1 VSTND
6 QREFIAPIT
15 RKRLALC
22 ASMALILSASGVS
35 RAQSESAQTA
45 PTAELNRSAFHV
57 QAAAMAEQ
65 SSPTNEPRPKGKNEG
80 ITIHGHWTIEV
91 RNPDGK
97 VVAHREFENSLVP
110 VGKNV
115 LASLLSNTAVVGS
128 WVVYL
133 CHTGGKSVNCLLP
146 GDVLD
151 LAQAGSLW
159 GSPSNCPSTPS
170 TYKGITTYC
179 FATLT
184 NPAPSASMMLT
195 GSIPNSPLSGTF
207 VIDTV
212 ETSITT
218 CNSTP
223 SKGYSQA
230 DCFASP
236 YGDSAKA
243 SISQFTGAN
252 LKSPVSVEKDQSVS
266 VTVVFSF
273 L

>member
-1 VSTND
+1 MSTND
-6 QREFIAPIT
+6 QRDFIAPIT
-15 RKRLALC
+15 RKGLALS
-22 ASMALILSASGVS
+22 AFLALVVSVSGVT
-35 RAQSESAQTA
+35 RAQSEPAQTA
-45 PTAELNRSAFHV
+45 PDAEPDRSALQV

-65 SSPTNEPRPKGKNEG
+65 SPPTDESRPKGKNEG

-97 VVAHREFENSLVP
+97 VVTHREFENSLVP

-133 CHTGGKSVNCLLP
+133 CHTGGKGVNCILP

-159 GSPSNCPSTPS
+159 GTPSNCPSTPT

-195 GSIPNSPLSGTF
+195 GSVPNSPLSGTF

-223 SKGYSQA
+223 SKSYSQA
-230 DCFASP
+230 DCFSNP
-236 YGDSAKA
+236 YADSAKA

-252 LKSPVSVEKDQSVS
+252 LNSPVSVEKDQSVS